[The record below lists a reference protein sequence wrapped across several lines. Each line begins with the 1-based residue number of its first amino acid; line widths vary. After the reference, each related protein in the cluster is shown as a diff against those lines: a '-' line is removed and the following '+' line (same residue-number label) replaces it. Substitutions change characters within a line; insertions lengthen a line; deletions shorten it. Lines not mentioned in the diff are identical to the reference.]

1 VSIEHDVLTRCTDP
15 VFREWVADLLV
26 ELCAVDTTPSPDVAE
41 MVTRESAVFDIIS
54 RELGICD
61 LPGVRLTRPPISPA
75 IAEHPGFTP
84 LHHTKTPDRPEGLT
98 VAEAFAGR
106 TNLLFLADGPDAPGH
121 GVAVNAHVDVVAPFV
136 PPRRDGDRIHG
147 RGSADDK
154 GGVVAIIAAIR
165 IIDELVRAGSVELRN
180 TLTAMFVIEEETGGN
195 GSLSLVIDRALRER
209 YDSLVIFDTA
219 TNRICPANRGAVW
232 FATEIHASDPDISPL
247 LATAWAILAMQRE
260 GDAIKAESDHPLF
273 PHRPVQTCNGM
284 LGPFGEHPSRICGE
298 VTCTIRTDGCP
309 DRDAQLRAAIDRGI
323 TSYVDAYGDRTQE
336 IDPGTG
342 RVKVDHHVDITR
354 DGDAMTVTLFGSTGH
369 MGALAENDA
378 AITKWAY
385 VAREVAL
392 EEISHGRRP
401 DMSLPGADADHI
413 TLEGGQGFLPTHEM
427 DDVRN
432 RMRSAFH
439 RGITEYAQL
448 VGADTSAMD
457 AEITYDKL
465 NNPAF
470 AGDPDSQTVRNLV
483 EAARAAGGKAELRG
497 FDVSCDARLFANEY
511 PELAVVTTGPGEL
524 RRAHSDDEY
533 VDMDE
538 LQEAVAMCAIFLL
551 RETGSLPATPG
562 Q

>member
-1 VSIEHDVLTRCTDP
+1 
-15 VFREWVADLLV
+15 
-26 ELCAVDTTPSPDVAE
+26 
-41 MVTRESAVFDIIS
+41 
-54 RELGICD
+54 
-61 LPGVRLTRPPISPA
+61 
-75 IAEHPGFTP
+75 
-84 LHHTKTPDRPEGLT
+84 
-98 VAEAFAGR
+98 
-106 TNLLFLADGPDAPGH
+106 
-121 GVAVNAHVDVVAPFV
+121 
-136 PPRRDGDRIHG
+136 
-147 RGSADDK
+147 
-154 GGVVAIIAAIR
+154 
-165 IIDELVRAGSVELRN
+165 
-180 TLTAMFVIEEETGGN
+180 
-195 GSLSLVIDRALRER
+195 
-209 YDSLVIFDTA
+209 
-219 TNRICPANRGAVW
+219 
-232 FATEIHASDPDISPL
+232 
-247 LATAWAILAMQRE
+247 
-260 GDAIKAESDHPLF
+260 
-273 PHRPVQTCNGM
+273 
-284 LGPFGEHPSRICGE
+284 
-298 VTCTIRTDGCP
+298 
-309 DRDAQLRAAIDRGI
+309 
-323 TSYVDAYGDRTQE
+323 
-336 IDPGTG
+336 
-342 RVKVDHHVDITR
+342 
-354 DGDAMTVTLFGSTGH
+354 
-369 MGALAENDA
+369 
-378 AITKWAY
+378 
-385 VAREVAL
+385 
-392 EEISHGRRP
+392 
-401 DMSLPGADADHI
+401 MSLPGADADHI